1 MSTRYQAKDYLVPN
15 DRQGPNGA
23 GLIRQPKEQW
33 CSILHSVA
41 ELNMIAKA
49 TYERKDLFHFTALQS
64 LVKET

>member
-49 TYERKDLFHFTALQS
+49 TYERKD
-64 LVKET
+64 